1 MDIWAVGEYGD
12 SMDIWAVGE
21 YGDSTGI
28 RTVAEYRG
36 KREAARK
43 KDGDR
48 NGKISEELQRADPGH

>member
-1 MDIWAVGEYGD
+1 MDIRAVGEYGD
-12 SMDIWAVGE
+12 SIDIWAVGE

-28 RTVAEYRG
+28 RAIAEYRE

-48 NGKISEELQRADPGH
+48 NGKVSEELQRADPGY